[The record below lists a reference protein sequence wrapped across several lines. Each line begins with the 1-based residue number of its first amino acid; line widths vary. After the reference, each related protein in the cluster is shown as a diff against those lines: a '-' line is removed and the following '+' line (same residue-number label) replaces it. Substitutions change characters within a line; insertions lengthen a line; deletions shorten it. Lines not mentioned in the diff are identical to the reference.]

1 MRTRPNNYRGARF
14 SNMDLSGSDFSDANL
29 SGADLSGSTLMGANL
44 RGASL
49 QNANLDDTDF
59 FCALRDEHDHPVF
72 GWLVIYGLMLP
83 DYTLRR
89 NGEAGATTY
98 MGKTPIELATMYH
111 NGDERALAALLERNE
126 VEEISKRAVYRNI
139 KGTSRSSAIDQYRE
153 DARQEIAIKWLEKI
167 KEEEFAKVATRTNQE
182 FLAWLAQVAKNTV
195 IDFTRYEFGRRGEAR
210 GRLVLASR
218 TYKGPE
224 GEPITLFQDVLD
236 ERTFQQ
242 QQQQEDYLALYTEL
256 ALDELNATK
265 PEYAAVLLAGVRG
278 DSDEQIAADLGI
290 DSLVT
295 VRTRKSRARQ
305 KLREIIERLSKM
317 GTSAAF
323 RRAANIQREG
333 REETDRVAPIRRR
346 VI

>member
-1 MRTRPNNYRGARF
+1 
-14 SNMDLSGSDFSDANL
+14 
-29 SGADLSGSTLMGANL
+29 
-44 RGASL
+44 
-49 QNANLDDTDF
+49 
-59 FCALRDEHDHPVF
+59 
-72 GWLVIYGLMLP
+72 
-83 DYTLRR
+83 
-89 NGEAGATTY
+89 
-98 MGKTPIELATMYH
+98 
-111 NGDERALAALLERNE
+111 
-126 VEEISKRAVYRNI
+126 
-139 KGTSRSSAIDQYRE
+139 
-153 DARQEIAIKWLEKI
+153 
-167 KEEEFAKVATRTNQE
+167 
-182 FLAWLAQVAKNTV
+182 
-195 IDFTRYEFGRRGEAR
+195 
-210 GRLVLASR
+210 LVLASR

>member
-89 NGEAGATTY
+89 NGEAGATAY

-111 NGDERALAALLERNE
+111 NGDERALAALLERKE

-139 KGTSRSSAIDQYRE
+139 KGTSRSSAIDEYRE

-195 IDFTRYEFGRRGEAR
+195 IDFTRYQFGQRGAAR
-210 GRLVLASR
+210 GRLVLASG
-218 TYKGPE
+218 TYEGPE
-224 GEPITLFQDVLD
+224 GEPTTLLQDILD
-236 ERTFQQ
+236 DQAV
-242 QQQQEDYLALYTEL
+242 QQQQEDYLAVYTEL
-256 ALDELNATK
+256 ALDELKATK
-265 PEYAAVLLAGVRG
+265 PEFAAVLLAEVRG

-305 KLREIIERLSKM
+305 KLREIIERLSRM
-317 GTSAAF
+317 ETSSAF
-323 RRAANIQREG
+323 RRAVNIQREG
-333 REETDRVAPIRRR
+333 REEIDRVAPVRRR
-346 VI
+346 VL